1 MKKHLPL
8 FLLLFAFAGFV
19 SAQGPAST
27 ANWFGYILPS
37 SPAEYKYI
45 SFTMQDLGSV
55 SVASDEHPAVSTAT
69 FAEDI
74 CRSGFDAASG
84 DAFEYDFSD
93 QSAGV
98 YIIKV
103 ETAKGSDVKQV
114 MLVK

>member
-37 SPAEYKYI
+37 SP
-45 SFTMQDLGSV
+45 
-55 SVASDEHPAVSTAT
+55 
-69 FAEDI
+69 
-74 CRSGFDAASG
+74 G

-93 QSAGV
+93 QAAGV